1 MATQKRFIVKNGLD
15 NNSLTITN
23 LADPVNITDA
33 VTKSFSTNAANLT
46 SGTIN
51 IARLGTS
58 GTATST
64 TFLRGDNTWATAGST
79 NAADLT
85 SGTLNVLRLGDSGT
99 RDSTTYLRGDNTWA
113 TIVAGE
119 TSATTATANTVAKR
133 DANGDIYAMNFVSMS
148 DINLKTNI
156 LPLET
161 QFNSLNV
168 ISNIQ
173 PKQYT
178 FLSDESSK
186 IHYGVI
192 AQDLETILPN
202 LVSIDDNGNKAVS
215 YIELIPFLID
225 SIKSLKAEID
235 TLKGV

>member
-1 MATQKRFIVKNGLD
+1 MIILGL
-15 NNSLTITN
+15 LRG
-23 LADPVNITDA
+23 
-33 VTKSFSTNAANLT
+33 STNAADLT
-46 SGTIN
+46 SGTLN
-51 IARLGTS
+51 VLRLGTS
-58 GTATST
+58 GTRDAT

-85 SGTLNVLRLGDSGT
+85 SGTLNVLRLGASGT
-99 RDSTTYLRGDNTWA
+99 RDATTYLRGDNTWA

-119 TSATTATANTVAKR
+119 TSDTTATANTVAKR
-133 DANGDIYAMNFVSMS
+133 DASGDLYAMNFVSMS

-156 LPLET
+156 LPLEM
-161 QFNSLNV
+161 QFNSLNI

-173 PKQYT
+173 PKQYNT
-178 FLSDESSK
+178 FLDDINAK

-202 LVSIDDNGNKAVS
+202 LVSIDSNNNKAVS

-225 SIKSLKAEID
+225 SIKILKAEID
-235 TLKGV
+235 VLKSGV